1 MRKILF
7 TCLIVFF
14 VLIITLGGIGAGWWF
29 LSQKPVAQDQSSAIS
44 YKLEV
49 PSGTGVKAVAE
60 TLEVENIIRSKLV
73 FYLLARKENLQ
84 LKAGVYEVQSAMA
97 LKEIF
102 DLLESGRQEHLV
114 VSIPEGLTLS
124 KVATLLE
131 SKDVISAEEF
141 LVAAKNPALLAE
153 YQVP

>member
-1 MRKILF
+1 MRKIFL

-14 VLIITLGGIGAGWWF
+14 VLIIILGGMGAGWWF
-29 LSQKPVAQDQSSAIS
+29 LSQKPVAQDQVSAVS

-49 PSGTGVKAVAE
+49 PSGTGIKTVAA
-60 TLEVENIIRSKLV
+60 TLEAENIIRSQLA

-84 LKAGVYEVQSAMA
+84 LKAGVYEIQSSME

-124 KVATLLE
+124 KVAALLE
-131 SKDVISAEEF
+131 SKDVISAKDF
-141 LVAAKNPALLAE
+141 LIAAKKSSL
-153 YQVP
+153 VG